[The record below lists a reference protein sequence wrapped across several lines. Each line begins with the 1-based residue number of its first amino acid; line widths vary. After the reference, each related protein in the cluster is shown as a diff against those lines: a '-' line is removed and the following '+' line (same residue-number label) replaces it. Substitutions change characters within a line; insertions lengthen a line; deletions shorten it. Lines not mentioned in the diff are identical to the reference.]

1 MLSYDEAIERIL
13 SQISPS
19 TPISFPILESLG
31 LTLAEDIHTQSP
43 LPPFDNSA
51 MDGYAV
57 VGVDVLNA
65 SMGEPVALTLLGT
78 IAAGGDIA
86 VRVTPGHA
94 APIMTG
100 APMPPGADT
109 VVPIEDTKRTG
120 DSVWVVEKSVVGQ
133 FVRKAGEDAPAGTLV
148 VENGSAIRPAEVGMF
163 AAAGRQSVLGHRRP
177 RVGVISTGDELAEP
191 GSDLGPTQIYNSN
204 SYAISAQVMEAGG
217 DVAVRVHA
225 PDTLEDLRA
234 AFDACADCDV
244 ILTTGGVSV
253 GEFDFVKPVI
263 EERGSVDFWR
273 VAIRPG
279 KPFVFGRCGG
289 ALLFGLPGNPV
300 SAMVTFEL
308 FVRPALRRLLGAANP
323 MRPIETALLTE
334 EVSHDL
340 GRRDFQRAVVTE
352 GADGLRVRP
361 TGRQGSG
368 MLRSMVLANALMI
381 VPEDVATLAAGE
393 PISVIRLSS

>member
-1 MLSYDEAIERIL
+1 MLSYDDAIARIL
-13 SQISPS
+13 AQISPS
-19 TPISFPILESLG
+19 TPVSVPILQSLG
-31 LTLAEDIHTQSP
+31 HTLAEDIHTQSP

-57 VGVDVLNA
+57 VGADAGNA
-65 SMGEPVALTLLGT
+65 SVETPVALALLDT
-78 IAAGGDIA
+78 IAAGGDVA

-100 APMPPGADT
+100 APMPAGADT
-109 VVPIEDTKRTG
+109 VVPVEDTKRVG
-120 DSVWVVEKSVVGQ
+120 DGVWVLEGAAPGQ

-148 VENGSAIRPAEVGMF
+148 VEKGSAIRAAEVGMF
-163 AAAGRQSVLGHRRP
+163 AAAGRAAALVYRRP

-191 GSDLGPTQIYNSN
+191 GAVLGAAQIYNSN
-204 SYAISAQVMEAGG
+204 SYAVAAQVLEAGAE
-217 DVAVRVHA
+217 VAVRVHA
-225 PDTLEDLRA
+225 RDTFSDLRA

-253 GEFDFVKPVI
+253 GEFDFVKAVV
-263 EERGSVDFWR
+263 EERGSVEFWR

-279 KPFVFGRCGG
+279 KPFVFGRCGQ

-308 FVRPALRRLLGAANP
+308 FVRPALRQLLGAANP
-323 MRPIETALLTE
+323 MRKIETAVLTE
-334 EVSHDL
+334 DVAHET

-352 GADGLRVRP
+352 SVDELRVRA

-381 VPEDVATLAAGE
+381 VPEEVAGVQSGDT
-393 PISVIRLSS
+393 ISVIRLSS

>member
-1 MLSYDEAIERIL
+1 MY
-13 SQISPS
+13 
-19 TPISFPILESLG
+19 
-31 LTLAEDIHTQSP
+31 
-43 LPPFDNSA
+43 
-51 MDGYAV
+51 
-57 VGVDVLNA
+57 
-65 SMGEPVALTLLGT
+65 
-78 IAAGGDIA
+78 
-86 VRVTPGHA
+86 
-94 APIMTG
+94 
-100 APMPPGADT
+100 
-109 VVPIEDTKRTG
+109 
-120 DSVWVVEKSVVGQ
+120 
-133 FVRKAGEDAPAGTLV
+133 
-148 VENGSAIRPAEVGMF
+148 
-163 AAAGRQSVLGHRRP
+163 
-177 RVGVISTGDELAEP
+177 
-191 GSDLGPTQIYNSN
+191 
-204 SYAISAQVMEAGG
+204 
-217 DVAVRVHA
+217 RVHA